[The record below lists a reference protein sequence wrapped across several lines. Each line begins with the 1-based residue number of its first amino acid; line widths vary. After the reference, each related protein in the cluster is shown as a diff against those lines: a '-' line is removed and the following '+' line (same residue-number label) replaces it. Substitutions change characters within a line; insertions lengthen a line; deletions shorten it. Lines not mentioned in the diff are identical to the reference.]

1 MKQRLNLMCRVALL
15 LLALLP
21 VALSLQAQDT
31 FWVNGIRYSID
42 YEDEYYWGT
51 PDIITLRVI
60 SATGSTTYSGEIVIP
75 ETVKVNVSRYE
86 GSYYGGN
93 YDMFCQVTA
102 IGEGAFRNCTGLTA
116 VQLPKSIKT
125 IGKNA
130 FYGCSGLNEL
140 TIPNGVSSIG
150 EQAFAY
156 CTGLTSMTLPNSVTS
171 LGWNAFYSC
180 TGLSNVTLSK
190 SLTSLNG
197 TFVGCTGLTTVS
209 IPAGVQSLNTTFNGC
224 TALTTVQLPRSLK
237 SIEEAAFDGCTSLA
251 SIYLPEGVDY
261 IGKRAFRNTAL
272 TSVELPSRVSN
283 VFDNAFEGCSQLTSV
298 TSRNLTPPVMAN
310 SAIFDGET
318 YGTAALYVPAVAVT
332 QYSGADWWKLFENI
346 EGQAALD
353 THYDFEAG
361 GIYYLITGS
370 NTVEVTYKDTNYNSY
385 SGNVTIPA
393 SVSYNGVTYSVT
405 AIGTYA
411 FNKCTGLTSIAMP
424 ATITSLGSFAFNGC
438 NGLTSLNLPE
448 SLAAIGERAFMD
460 CLGVTSLTIPENVT
474 SIGEYAF
481 SGIRNLTSLTWNA
494 RECWTNGNMITS
506 GIATLTIGDE
516 VVVIPGNLAYVS
528 VITTLDIPQSVK
540 FIGQDAF
547 NGCNGLTSLTIP
559 QNVIDIG
566 TNAFANINNLTS
578 LVWNARECWTN
589 GNMPTYRINT
599 LTIGDGVKILPSYL
613 ARNSKITTL
622 SIPES
627 ATVIGAYAFEQCSG
641 LTSVVIPD
649 NVTFIGKSAFYSCY
663 NVADLTLGKSVT
675 TIDAYA
681 FMGCLMSTLTWNAR
695 NLSLDDSGEYNNQ
708 YDYYHTIEKPTV
720 FDFSTVS
727 QLTIGNEVEQLPN
740 YFAYQSNVRTVEI
753 PNSVTAIG
761 DYAFAECDLLTDV
774 TLPAGLITIGESAFE
789 SCENLAHAD
798 LPASLTTL
806 GARAFYGCDDLTS
819 LVVPASLT
827 SFGKRAF
834 NQCLGLETIVVD
846 SENPVYD
853 SRENCNIMF
862 KTANDSI
869 MLMGKNAVLPS
880 SLTAIPDSAFY
891 GHTEITHMEIP
902 ASVKRIGKDAF
913 NGCSNLTFV
922 TLPYG
927 LTQMGDRVFYGCRKL
942 TSVTLPPA
950 LTQIGECAFMLCT
963 QLNSVTI
970 PASLTQIGNRAFSN
984 CSALQSI
991 TVENGNPVYDSR
1003 GNCNAIIETASNT
1016 LTEGCLSTV
1025 IPSSV
1030 KTIGQ
1035 YAFQGR
1041 SPSNVTIPAGVE
1053 TIASYAFYQ
1062 CDVENVSFGETLK
1075 SVGYYAFGGCDN
1087 LMTLSLGN
1095 SVETIGDYAFSG
1107 CEKLMNI
1114 DFGHSLVSIGNYAF
1128 RNSIS
1133 TVYSDNPSIFVDV
1146 NGEMFMLVQYE
1157 GYDDYYYTPI
1167 YNNYDGWYWYHNWYG
1182 EEIWISEEELNE
1194 LMNVS
1199 GTVTITLP
1207 ESLKTIGRY
1216 AFYECE
1222 GLRSV
1227 VMAPNSVTSIGES
1240 AFSQCRGIESIVIP
1254 ESLKTVDYGAFT
1266 GCNIDTV
1273 CISDLGAWCDINFWN
1288 SNSNPVNGSEGL
1300 YLNGEKIVDLVI
1312 PVGVS
1317 AVKKEAF
1324 AGYKGLNSATIANS
1338 VKSIGY
1344 NAFNGCQNLKRV
1356 DIGDSVDSIA
1366 SYSFPYCTSLDTV
1379 SLGRS
1384 MRFIGYMS
1392 FYNAPIESLTSLAT
1406 TPPVVE
1412 SYNPFTCYTTATL
1425 RVPMASVEAYR
1436 AADIWKKFTYVEG
1449 IPGGGP
1455 GDMNG
1460 DGEFSVSDIT
1470 MLINLIMG
1478 AGEEGIDD
1486 NVMADVN
1493 GDGTVNISD
1502 IVMLIEMVL
1511 KSTR

>member
-681 FMGCLMSTLTWNAR
+681 SMGCLMSTLTWNAR

>member
-1 MKQRLNLMCRVALL
+1 MCRVALL

-60 SATGSTTYSGEIVIP
+60 SATGSTTYSGEIIIP

-180 TGLSNVTLSK
+180 TGLSDVTLSK

-261 IGKRAFRNTAL
+261 IGKRSFRNTAL

-298 TSRNLTPPVMAN
+298 TSRNLTPPMMAN

-346 EGQAALD
+346 EGQAALN

-393 SVSYNGVTYSVT
+393 SVTYN
-405 AIGTYA
+405 
-411 FNKCTGLTSIAMP
+411 
-424 ATITSLGSFAFNGC
+424 
-438 NGLTSLNLPE
+438 
-448 SLAAIGERAFMD
+448 
-460 CLGVTSLTIPENVT
+460 GVTSLTIPENVT

-547 NGCNGLTSLTIP
+547 NGCNGLTSLTSP

-589 GNMPTYRINT
+589 GNMPTYRINS

-627 ATVIGAYAFEQCSG
+627 ATVIGAYAFDQCSG
-641 LTSVVIPD
+641 LTSVVIPN
-649 NVTFIGKSAFYSCY
+649 NVTFIGKSTFYSCY

-681 FMGCLMSTLTWNAR
+681 FMGCLMNTLTWNAR
-695 NLSLDDSGEYNNQ
+695 NLSLDDSGENNNQ

-720 FDFSTVS
+720 FDFTTVS

-740 YFAYQSNVRTVEI
+740 YFAYQSLVTTVEI

-789 SCENLAHAD
+789 SCENLVHAD

-913 NGCSNLTFV
+913 NGCSNLTYV

-1216 AFYECE
+1216 AFYECK

-1240 AFSQCRGIESIVIP
+1240 AFNQCRGIESIVIP

-1312 PVGVS
+1312 PDGVS

-1406 TPPVVE
+1406 MPPVVE

-1425 RVPMASVEAYR
+1425 RVPMASVEAYK

>member
-1 MKQRLNLMCRVALL
+1 MCRVALL

-393 SVSYNGVTYSVT
+393 SVTYNGVTYSVT

-424 ATITSLGSFAFNGC
+424 ATITSIGSFAFNGC

>member
-1 MKQRLNLMCRVALL
+1 MKQRLNLMCRVAVL

-93 YDMFCQVTA
+93 YDMFCQVTS
-102 IGEGAFRNCTGLTA
+102 IGEDAFRDCTGLTA
-116 VQLPKSIKT
+116 VQLPRSIKN
-125 IGKNA
+125 IGRNA
-130 FYGCSGLNEL
+130 FYGCTGLSEL

-156 CTGLTSMTLPNSVTS
+156 CTSLTSMTLPNSVTS

-180 TGLSNVTLSK
+180 TGLRNVTLSK

-209 IPAGVQSLNTTFNGC
+209 VPAGVQSLNTTFNGC

-237 SIEEAAFDGCTSLA
+237 SIEEAAFDGCSSLA

-261 IGKRAFRNTAL
+261 IGKQAFRNTAL
-272 TSVELPSRVSN
+272 TSVELPSRVSK
-283 VFDNAFEGCSQLTSV
+283 VFENAFEGCTQLTSV
-298 TSRNLTPPVMAN
+298 TSRNLTPPVMVNNTA
-310 SAIFDGET
+310 FDGET
-318 YGTAALYVPAVAVT
+318 YGTAALYVPAVAVA

-346 EGQAALD
+346 EGQVALN

-361 GIYYLITGS
+361 GIYYLITGG

-393 SVSYNGVTYSVT
+393 SVTYNGVTYSVT

-411 FNKCTGLTSIAMP
+411 FNNCTGLTSVSMP
-424 ATITSLGSFAFNGC
+424 ATITSIGSFAFNGC

-460 CLGVTSLTIPENVT
+460 CSGVTSLTIPENVT

-481 SGIRNLTSLTWNA
+481 SGIRDLTSLTWNA

-506 GIATLTIGDE
+506 SIATLTIGDE
-516 VVVIPGNLAYVS
+516 VVVIPGNLAYCS
-528 VITTLDIPQSVK
+528 AITTVEIPQSVK
-540 FIGQDAF
+540 FIGQEAF
-547 NGCNGLTSLTIP
+547 NGCNGVTSLTIP
-559 QNVIDIG
+559 QNVVDIG

-578 LVWNARECWTN
+578 LTWNARECWTN
-589 GNMPTYRINT
+589 GNMPTYRIT
-599 LTIGDGVKILPSYL
+599 SLTIGDGVKIIPSYL
-613 ARNSKITTL
+613 ARNSQITTL

-627 ATVIGAYAFEQCSG
+627 ATIIGAYAFNQCRG

-663 NVADLTLGKSVT
+663 NVTDLTLGKSVT

-681 FMGCLMSTLTWNAR
+681 FIDCRMNTLTWNAR
-695 NLSLDDSGEYNNQ
+695 NLSLDDSSGNNQ
-708 YDYYHTIEKPTV
+708 YDYGNSIEKPAI
-720 FDFSTVS
+720 FDFTAVS

-740 YFAYQSNVRTVEI
+740 YFAYQSRVATVEI

-761 DYAFAECDLLTDV
+761 NFAFAECDVLTDV
-774 TLPAGLITIGESAFE
+774 TLPTGLITIGESAFE
-789 SCENLAHAD
+789 NCEVLAHAD
-798 LPASLTTL
+798 LPSSLTTL
-806 GARAFYGCDDLTS
+806 GARAFYGCGRLTS
-819 LVVPASLT
+819 LAVPASLT
-827 SFGKRAF
+827 SFGKWAF

-862 KTANDSI
+862 KTVNDSI

-902 ASVKRIGKDAF
+902 ASVTRIGKDAF
-913 NGCSNLTFV
+913 NGCYNLTSV
-922 TLPYG
+922 TLPDG
-927 LTQMGDRVFYGCRKL
+927 LTQMGDRVFYGCSKL
-942 TSVTLPPA
+942 TSVTLPTA
-950 LTQIGECAFMLCT
+950 LTQIGECAFMLCSK
-963 QLNSVTI
+963 LNSVTI
-970 PASLTQIGNRAFSN
+970 PASLTQIGKRAFSN
-984 CSALQSI
+984 CRALQSI
-991 TVENGNPVYDSR
+991 TVESGNPVYDSR

-1025 IPSSV
+1025 IPSTV

-1041 SPSNVTIPAGVE
+1041 SPSIVTIPTGVE
-1053 TIASYAFYQ
+1053 TIASYAYYQ
-1062 CDVENVSFGETLK
+1062 CDVENLSFGETLK
-1075 SVGYYAFGGCDN
+1075 SVGYSAFGGCDN
-1087 LMTLSLGN
+1087 LTTISFGN

-1107 CEKLMNI
+1107 CDKLMNI
-1114 DFGHSLVSIGNYAF
+1114 DFGHSLVSIGDYAF

-1133 TVYSDNPSIFVDV
+1133 TVYSDNPSIYVDD

-1207 ESLKTIGRY
+1207 ESLKTIGKY
-1216 AFYECE
+1216 AFYACK

-1227 VMAPNSVTSIGES
+1227 VMAPNSVTSIGDD
-1240 AFSQCRGIESIVIP
+1240 AFSQCRSIESIVIP
-1254 ESLKTVDYGAFT
+1254 KSVKTSGYSAFS
-1266 GCNIDTV
+1266 GCKIDSV
-1273 CISDLGAWCDINFWN
+1273 CISDLVAWCDIDFKN
-1288 SNSNPVNGSEGL
+1288 SNSNPVNGSKGL

-1312 PVGVS
+1312 PVGVN
-1317 AVKKEAF
+1317 AIKENAF
-1324 AGYKGLNSATIANS
+1324 VGCKGLNSATIANS

-1344 NAFNGCQNLKRV
+1344 DAFYDCTDLMRV
-1356 DIGDSVDSIA
+1356 DIGDSVDSIS
-1366 SYSFPYCTSLDTV
+1366 SYSFTDCTGLVTL

-1412 SYNPFTCYTTATL
+1412 SYNPFSCYSTATL
-1425 RVPMASVEAYR
+1425 RVPMASVEAYK
-1436 AADIWKKFTYVEG
+1436 AATIWKKFTNVEG

-1455 GDMNG
+1455 GDLNG
-1460 DGEFSVSDIT
+1460 DGELSVSDVT
-1470 MLINLIMG
+1470 MLINLIMS
-1478 AGEEGIDD
+1478 AGEEGIDG
-1486 NVMADVN
+1486 NGVADVN
-1493 GDGTVNISD
+1493 GDGMVNVSD
-1502 IVMLIEMVL
+1502 IVLLIEMAL
-1511 KSTR
+1511 NSTR

>member
-140 TIPNGVSSIG
+140 TIPNGVRSIG

-393 SVSYNGVTYSVT
+393 SVTYNGVTYSVT

-424 ATITSLGSFAFNGC
+424 ATITSIGSFAFNGC

-460 CLGVTSLTIPENVT
+460 SLGVTSLTIPENVT

-1486 NVMADVN
+1486 NVLADVN